1 MNSTCL
7 IFFPEG
13 SSSLQQAEQ
22 ELTKYDFDVRSSGGS
37 LFAKRLGSQEFKIT
51 LVQLP
56 HVLLEAKEIGQGSE
70 HEQFLSKCGSRFEL
84 FISDL
89 DAAMDEINS
98 LMEAQGA
105 LQDASSGYLFTPWNG
120 QIMKPWNAS

>member
-1 MNSTCL
+1 MPYLLSRR
-7 IFFPEG
+7 FV
-13 SSSLQQAEQ
+13 
-22 ELTKYDFDVRSSGGS
+22 LTPASGARTYEIRLRREIERGS

-89 DAAMDEINS
+89 DAALDEINS
-98 LMEAQGA
+98 LMEAQVA